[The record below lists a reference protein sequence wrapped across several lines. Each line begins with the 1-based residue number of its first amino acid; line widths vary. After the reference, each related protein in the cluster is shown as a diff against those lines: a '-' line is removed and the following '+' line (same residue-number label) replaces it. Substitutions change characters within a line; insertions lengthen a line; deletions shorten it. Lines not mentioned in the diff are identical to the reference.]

1 MIKEI
6 FWVGLGGGIGSI
18 LRYLT
23 SKLVIN
29 KIGSFYFPLSTF
41 TVNLIG
47 CLLIGILVGLSSR
60 NHILDHRMQLLLITG
75 FCGGFTTFSTFSVE
89 NFQMYEAGNYLS
101 LAFYILLSVIVLFIA
116 VWAGM
121 NLIK

>member
-41 TVNLIG
+41 TVNIVG
-47 CLLIGILVGLSSR
+47 CLLIGILVGLSSK
-60 NHILDHRMQLLLITG
+60 NHILDNRMQLLLITG

-101 LAFYILLSVIVLFIA
+101 LAFYILLSVIVGFIA